1 VNGSLNVGICWNFA
15 QSPNADKTDWPYPT
29 PGFVK
34 CAILIRLARRYRGI
48 GSFQDDAGERFMNKS
63 LTIGLVLGAVAATSV
78 GAVAGYRMIAAP
90 GGAQVISAKALTRT
104 IKTPRQDCHD
114 EQVTHTK
121 PVKDEHRL
129 VGTGVG
135 AVVGGLLGSRIGGGN
150 TRIVTG
156 LAGAA
161 AGGYAGNKIQEKVQK
176 GNTYTTTEKR
186 CVTAYDSHE
195 EPAGYDVVYV
205 LDGKRHHVHTDHDP
219 GREIPVRDGQIVI
232 EAAQPESDS

>member
-1 VNGSLNVGICWNFA
+1 
-15 QSPNADKTDWPYPT
+15 
-29 PGFVK
+29 
-34 CAILIRLARRYRGI
+34 
-48 GSFQDDAGERFMNKS
+48 MNKS
-63 LTIGLVLGAVAATSV
+63 LSVGLLLGALAATTV
-78 GAVAGYRMIAAP
+78 GAVAGYR
-90 GGAQVISAKALTRT
+90 VISAPSGAKVISATAVTKT
-104 IKTPRQDCHD
+104 IKTPRQECHD

-161 AGGYAGNKIQEKVQK
+161 AGGYAGNKIQEKVQN

-186 CVTAYDSHE
+186 CVTAYDTHE
-195 EPAGYDVVYV
+195 QPAGYDVVY
-205 LDGKRHHVHTDHDP
+205 LFKGERHRVHMDHDP
-219 GREIPVRDGQIVI
+219 GEMIPVRDDQVLIDASRSQSG
-232 EAAQPESDS
+232 S